1 MDPTILF
8 VDYLLWH
15 YGVAFRNMML
25 VWGNL
30 FWFVLHFF
38 SIPTLLRTLFSPWK
52 RITEKYQKKGLEDF
66 ASAVLVNI
74 MTRIVGAI
82 IRIIVIVFGLAVL
95 LLLFGVM
102 LLFLIVW
109 ILAPLVTVGSV
120 LIGLLFLFR

>member
-8 VDYLLWH
+8 ADYLFWH
-15 YGVAFRNMML
+15 YGAAFRHMMV

-52 RITEKYQKKGLEDF
+52 RITEEYQKKGLENF
-66 ASAVLVNI
+66 AETVLINI
-74 MTRIVGAI
+74 MTRVVGAI
-82 IRIIVIVFGLAVL
+82 IRTVLIAFGLAALV
-95 LLLFGVM
+95 LLFGAMV
-102 LLFLIVW
+102 LFIIVW

-120 LIGLLFLFR
+120 LIGLSFLF